1 MKILPNLSTSTLTQ
15 SGATGRPATPVAYWS
30 LAPEQLLSAL
40 HASRNGLQ
48 PADAEQ
54 RLKQYGLNTI
64 QAQQQATALRLL
76 LSQFKSPLVLILIFA
91 AIVSGIVGEWVDA
104 SIVLA
109 IVLGSTIL
117 GFVQEYT
124 ASNAVEKLRS
134 QVTIKSS
141 VLRGGQPQMLPSEQ
155 VVPGDVVLLSAGSL
169 IPADGIVLEAND
181 FFVNQAVLTGE
192 TFPVEK
198 KPATVPANAS
208 LAERTNCVFMGTSVG
223 SGTAQVL
230 IVQTGKATV
239 FGQVAERLRLRPPET
254 EFERGIR
261 HFGNLL
267 TQVMLVMVVIVL
279 AVNVFLAKPLLD
291 SLLFA
296 LALAVGL
303 TPELLPAIISITL
316 SHGAQQMAKRGVIV
330 RRLNSIEN
338 FGSMDVLCTD
348 KTGTLTEGV
357 VRLDGALDAQGQP
370 SEAVLRYAYLNA
382 HYQTGLN
389 NPLDEAIQAAA
400 QKAGLDISAEQKVD
414 EIPYDFVR
422 KRLSVVTANAQ
433 GERTL
438 ITKGALDNI
447 LSICT
452 SVQVGDGAHPLD
464 AASAGR
470 D

>member
-1 MKILPNLSTSTLTQ
+1 MKLSPRLSIGTALQGQQQVALVT
-15 SGATGRPATPVAYWS
+15 PAAYWS

-48 PADAEQ
+48 PGDAEQ

-64 QAQQQATALRLL
+64 GAQQQATALRLL

-91 AIVSGIVGEWVDA
+91 AIISGIVGEWVDA

-124 ASNAVEKLRS
+124 ASNAVAKLRS
-134 QVTIKSS
+134 QVTIKSNL
-141 VLRGGQPQMLPSEQ
+141 LRGGKQQMLPSEQ
-155 VVPGDVVLLSAGSL
+155 AVPGDIVALSAGSL
-169 IPADGIVLEAND
+169 IPADGVVLEAND

-198 KPATVPANAS
+198 KPAAVPENAS
-208 LAERTNCVFMGTSVG
+208 LTQRTNCVFMGTSVG

-230 IVQTGKATV
+230 IVQTGKSTM

-261 HFGNLL
+261 HFGILL

-279 AVNVFLAKPLLD
+279 AINIFLKKPFLD
-291 SLLFA
+291 SLLFT

-316 SHGAQQMAKRGVIV
+316 SHGAQKMAKRGVIV
-330 RRLNSIEN
+330 RRLSSIEN

-357 VRLDGALDAQGQP
+357 VILDGAYDESGIQ
-370 SEAVLRYAYLNA
+370 STDVLQLAALNA
-382 HYQTGLN
+382 AFETGLSN
-389 NPLDEAIQAAA
+389 
-400 QKAGLDISAEQKVD
+400 
-414 EIPYDFVR
+414 
-422 KRLSVVTANAQ
+422 
-433 GERTL
+433 
-438 ITKGALDNI
+438 
-447 LSICT
+447 
-452 SVQVGDGAHPLD
+452 
-464 AASAGR
+464 
-470 D
+470 

>member
-1 MKILPNLSTSTLTQ
+1 MKHFPNLSTSTPFKAGQ
-15 SGATGRPATPVAYWS
+15 PVVQATPEAYWS
-30 LAPEQLLSAL
+30 LAAEQLLSAL
-40 HASRNGLQ
+40 HASTTGLQ

-104 SIVLA
+104 IIVIA

-117 GFVQEYT
+117 GFVQEYS

-134 QVTIKSS
+134 QVTIKSKL
-141 VLRGGQPQMLPSEQ
+141 LRGGQQQMLPSEQ

-169 IPADGIVLEAND
+169 IPADGIVLKADD
-181 FFVNQAVLTGE
+181 FFINQAVLTGE

-208 LAERTNCVFMGTSVG
+208 LTERTNCVFMGTSVG
-223 SGTAQVL
+223 SGTAQAL

-239 FGQVAERLRLRPPET
+239 FGQVAEKLRLRPPET

-261 HFGNLL
+261 HFGILL

-279 AVNVFLAKPLLD
+279 AVNVFLAKPVLD
-291 SLLFA
+291 SLLFS

-316 SHGAQQMAKRGVIV
+316 AHGAQEMAKRGVIV
-330 RRLNSIEN
+330 RRLTSIEN

-357 VRLDGALDAQGQP
+357 VSLDGAVDTQGQP

-382 HYQTGLN
+382 HYQTGLSN
-389 NPLDEAIQAAA
+389 SLDDAIQAAA
-400 QKAGLDISAEQKVD
+400 QKTGLDISADQKVE

-422 KRLSVVTANAQ
+422 KRLSVVAAECPGRADPDHQ
-433 GERTL
+433 GR
-438 ITKGALDNI
+438 IG
-447 LSICT
+447 
-452 SVQVGDGAHPLD
+452 
-464 AASAGR
+464 
-470 D
+470 

>member
-1 MKILPNLSTSTLTQ
+1 M
-15 SGATGRPATPVAYWS
+15 
-30 LAPEQLLSAL
+30 
-40 HASRNGLQ
+40 
-48 PADAEQ
+48 
-54 RLKQYGLNTI
+54 
-64 QAQQQATALRLL
+64 RLL

-141 VLRGGQPQMLPSEQ
+141 LLRGGQPQMLPSEQ
-155 VVPGDVVLLSAGSL
+155 VVPGDVVVLSAGSL

-291 SLLFA
+291 SLLFS

-330 RRLNSIEN
+330 RRLTSIEN

-357 VRLDGALDAQGQP
+357 VQSRRRA
-370 SEAVLRYAYLNA
+370 RYARATIRGRSALRLSQRA
-382 HYQTGLN
+382 L
-389 NPLDEAIQAAA
+389 PDR
-400 QKAGLDISAEQKVD
+400 AEQ
-414 EIPYDFVR
+414 P
-422 KRLSVVTANAQ
+422 
-433 GERTL
+433 
-438 ITKGALDNI
+438 
-447 LSICT
+447 
-452 SVQVGDGAHPLD
+452 
-464 AASAGR
+464 AG
-470 D
+470 